1 MELSQLETF
10 LAVAEERSFS
20 RAAVRLHR
28 TQPAVSQ
35 VIRKLEA
42 SVGETLFDRAARDGS
57 LTAAGTLL
65 RDYAL
70 RLLAL
75 RREASSALD
84 ELKSLERGH
93 LQLAANEYTCMYLLP
108 AIDAFRREYPHIDVT
123 VQRMLA
129 SRIPEELSRRTF
141 ELGVIS
147 FRPDPAQIRTIAVYG
162 DSLDFIVSPSHPL
175 AKAER
180 VSIRDLGNETFIA
193 HNVASPLRRRVIE
206 AFQRHRTPL
215 NMSIE
220 LPTIEAIKRFVA
232 MGNGVA
238 LVPHLT
244 VARELEIGDLVR
256 IPVDELEVRRVLRLA
271 SRRQATLSYAAKAFL
286 GTLKDLADKQGPP
299 FFYHVEKTGNK
310 GPRERGNKK
319 AGTTGRRGYG
329 TAERASPANSA
340 NPANS
345 AYHFPGNIAHPTEQ
359 ALIPEGGCLRKCTQ
373 TGVNRDGE
381 AGRILAQASRSQVG
395 VGSRATGADCAG
407 CSDFRR
413 IAPCRAHL
421 ARRDREPAGA
431 AFSRARGAGQLSC
444 LAGGRAAG
452 RGQGTAH
459 LAARAG
465 GGDKRSGNECG
476 ERANSAAHPDCR
488 IPLPRAPALQAGR
501 TREDL
506 RSGAEGAGHRC
517 AAEDAFCA

>member
-1 MELSQLETF
+1 MELNQLETF

-42 SVGETLFDRAARDGS
+42 AVGETLLDRSARDGS
-57 LTAAGTLL
+57 LTAAGAVL

-129 SRIPEELSRRTF
+129 SRIPEELSLRSF

-147 FRPDPAQIRTIAVYG
+147 FRPDPAQIRTIAVYN

-180 VSIRDLGNETFIA
+180 VSIRDLGQENFIA
-193 HNVASPLRRRVIE
+193 HNVASPLRRKVIE
-206 AFQRHRTPL
+206 AFQRHRTRL
-215 NMSIE
+215 HMGIE

-244 VARELEIGDLVR
+244 VARELETGDLVR
-256 IPVDELEVRRVLRLA
+256 VPVSDLDVKRVLRLA
-271 SRRQATLSYAAKAFL
+271 HRRQAMLSYAARAFL
-286 GTLKDLADKQGPP
+286 KTVRSIAQESGPP
-299 FFYHVEKTGNK
+299 FYYHVEK
-310 GPRERGNKK
+310 
-319 AGTTGRRGYG
+319 
-329 TAERASPANSA
+329 SA
-340 NPANS
+340 
-345 AYHFPGNIAHPTEQ
+345 
-359 ALIPEGGCLRKCTQ
+359 
-373 TGVNRDGE
+373 
-381 AGRILAQASRSQVG
+381 
-395 VGSRATGADCAG
+395 
-407 CSDFRR
+407 
-413 IAPCRAHL
+413 
-421 ARRDREPAGA
+421 
-431 AFSRARGAGQLSC
+431 
-444 LAGGRAAG
+444 
-452 RGQGTAH
+452 
-459 LAARAG
+459 
-465 GGDKRSGNECG
+465 
-476 ERANSAAHPDCR
+476 
-488 IPLPRAPALQAGR
+488 
-501 TREDL
+501 
-506 RSGAEGAGHRC
+506 
-517 AAEDAFCA
+517 